1 MTSSPRPS
9 QQPDGPPGP
18 GADIPEWAYGVRRL
32 VVFSGAGLSTD
43 SGIQDFRGPSGVWT
57 LSPGQQTRHTY
68 QAFMTDP
75 QLRVS
80 YWKTRFEHPVWEAE
94 PNAGHRAVAE
104 LAGSGIDTTVVTQNT
119 DGLHQLAGTPADRVV
134 ELHGTMRTTL
144 CVACGYRAP
153 TTDVLARIAAGD
165 ATPGCPECGGIQ
177 KTASTMFGQTMAPEV
192 FARAQEAVT
201 SCDLILATGTTLTVE
216 PAGSL
221 CAAAV
226 HAGATLVI
234 VNWDPTPYD
243 AIATDLVRDPLGE
256 ALPRIVAQLRRAA
269 AASAS
274 DPAAPAAAA
283 GPAAADGPAVRPGE
297 LLRAAARTAR
307 LRSRTEELD
316 RLVRWCAG
324 TGTRGHL
331 LSGPAGVGKSRLA
344 LELAD
349 RLTASGEWDVEFPA
363 PGAEPSSGGDR
374 PLLVVVEDA
383 ETRRE
388 EVARILGPADGRP
401 AQAPVRVLLLARTRD
416 GWWDALEQRGH
427 TGEELAAPDG
437 TASAHADAVR
447 ESARDYAA
455 ALTARGVPC
464 PPLEQDAMDAIL
476 AAASHAPRLPG
487 ALQSAVLAAILD
499 LADGAHTPLAVREMT
514 RLRHSAEQY
523 GVRLPPRT
531 VEAAVA
537 TAALCGAADEEAALA
552 SLGHIQAL
560 EDPELRRR
568 TAQWLRTQFPPVP
581 ESSPAYWNE
590 SLPDGPAEDLVA
602 ALATPRFL
610 MSTLMETTEE
620 QDRRALT
627 VLARAAETR
636 PETRARL
643 AELVSLLPGV
653 SPTAIEVAL
662 SSGHAAPIAEA
673 LTALAEKHPALPADL
688 LDAVP
693 AGSTVFGEFPVLLAE
708 SLVEAYELRAK
719 SQNGLRGLTKTLVGL
734 SGRLADLG
742 RGEQALGAAR
752 RAVENAARLDDGQEW
767 QERAA
772 QALERAAGATT

>member
-1 MTSSPRPS
+1 MTSLSPLPEQTTSPS
-9 QQPDGPPGP
+9 EQEPGEIPD
-18 GADIPEWAYGVRRL
+18 WAYGVRRL

-75 QLRVS
+75 DLRVS
-80 YWKTRFEHPVWEAE
+80 YWKTRYEHPAWEAE
-94 PNAGHRAVAE
+94 PNAGHRAVAT
-104 LAGSGIDTTVVTQNT
+104 LADSDIDTVVVTQNT

-144 CVACGYRAP
+144 CVACGYRGP
-153 TTDVLARIAAGD
+153 TTDVLTRIAAGE
-165 ATPGCPECGGIQ
+165 ATPSCPQCGGIQ
-177 KTASTMFGQTMAPEV
+177 KTASTMFGQTMSPEV

-243 AIATDLVRDPLGE
+243 AIATDLIRDPLGE
-256 ALPRIVAQLRRAA
+256 ALPRIVAQLRAA
-269 AASAS
+269 AATS
-274 DPAAPAAAA
+274 AA
-283 GPAAADGPAVRPGE
+283 GSPGPGSAPGRAVADGPVASPGE
-297 LLRAAARTAR
+297 LLRTTARTAR
-307 LRSRTEELD
+307 LRSRTVELD
-316 RLVRWCAG
+316 GLVRWCEG
-324 TGTRGHL
+324 TGTKGRL

-349 RLTASGEWDVEFPA
+349 RLVASGAWDVEFLA
-363 PGAEPSSGGDR
+363 PDAEPPASDR

-388 EVARILGPADGRP
+388 QVARIFGPAGARP
-401 AQAPVRVLLLARTRD
+401 SQAPVRVLLLARTRD
-416 GWWDALEQRGH
+416 GWWDTIDDG
-427 TGEELAAPDG
+427 TCTSEELAAPDG
-437 TASAHADAVR
+437 TDSAHADAVR
-447 ESARDYAA
+447 EAARDYAA
-455 ALTARGVPC
+455 ALTALGHPC
-464 PPLEQDAMDAIL
+464 PPLDQDLMDSLL
-476 AAASHAPRLPG
+476 ATASALPRRPG
-487 ALQSAVLAAILD
+487 SVQAAVLAALLD
-499 LADGAHTPLAVREMT
+499 LAGGAQVPLAARET
-514 RLRHSAEQY
+514 AHLQRSAAVYGLRLAPQ
-523 GVRLPPRT
+523 V

-552 SLGHIQAL
+552 ALGHVQAL
-560 EDPELRRR
+560 EDPALRLR
-568 TAQWLRTQFPPVP
+568 TAQWLRTEFPPAP
-581 ESSPAYWNE
+581 ESSPSYWNE
-590 SLPDGPAEDLVA
+590 SLPDGLTEDL
-602 ALATPRFL
+602 LAVLVTPRFL
-610 MSTLMETTEE
+610 MSTLMETNEE

-627 VLARAAETR
+627 VLARAADTR
-636 PETRARL
+636 PEVRARL

-653 SPTAIEVAL
+653 SPMAIEVAL
-662 SSGHAAPIAEA
+662 SSGYAAPLAEA

-693 AGSTVFGEFPVLLAE
+693 TGVTVFGEFPVLLAE
-708 SLVEAYELRAK
+708 SLVDAYELRAK
-719 SQNGLRGLTKTLVGL
+719 TQNGLRGLTKTLVGL

-742 RGEQALGAAR
+742 RGEQALGTAR
-752 RAVENAARLDDGQEW
+752 RAVESAARLEDGKEW
-767 QERAA
+767 QGHAA
-772 QALERAAGATT
+772 QALHRATQLTA